1 MFITAKVQ
9 NSLGEVLDLMGS
21 RDRFVVESIQGLNP
35 PPATLNMSNIYG
47 MDGAR
52 ANTRFLNTRN
62 IVLTMRLRGDQEA
75 SRQELYRFMSS
86 KDALRFFFQNNNRN
100 VYIDGIVE
108 TTEDDMFVRSQSM
121 QVSII
126 CPDPFFRDVNEHVV
140 ELQNTA
146 AGFTFPFSIDQDDPI
161 EFSSYEDHRTTEVDI
176 LTMTETPF
184 ELFIEPLETLPYWT
198 AFRIQNLLTGE
209 KIGQAGW
216 PVALDTFEPGDV
228 LYINTDPFRPQ
239 FIATRGTAVYNRIP
253 AMDSGSTFFQL
264 HPGQNVFGYNTSP
277 GTDASKIRVTMKY
290 RNLYRGV

>member
-35 PPATLNMSNIYG
+35 PPATLNMVNIYG

-52 ANTRFLNTRN
+52 PNTRFLNTRN

-75 SRQELYRFMSS
+75 SRQELYRFLSS
-86 KDALRFFFQNNNRN
+86 KDALRFFFQNSNRN
-100 VYIDGIVE
+100 VYIDGLVE
-108 TTEDDMFVRSQSM
+108 TTEDDMFVRTQNM

-161 EFSSYEDHRTTEVDI
+161 EFSSYEDHRTTDVIND
-176 LTMTETPF
+176 TQTETPF
-184 ELFIEPLETLPYWT
+184 EIEMT
-198 AFRIQNLLTGE
+198 ARESAPSFSGFVVQNQVTGE
-209 KIGQAGW
+209 KIGFSGW
-216 PVALDTFEPGDV
+216 PIVLDTFEPGDV
-228 LYINTDPFRPQ
+228 IYINTDPAHPVMEIR
-239 FIATRGTAVYNRIP
+239 RGTQVFNRIP
-253 AMDSGSTFFQL
+253 TMYPGGTFFQL
-264 HPGQNVFGYNTSP
+264 HPGSNVFGYKIFPIN
-277 GTDASKIRVTMKY
+277 DADKIDITMKF
-290 RNLYRGV
+290 RKLYRGV